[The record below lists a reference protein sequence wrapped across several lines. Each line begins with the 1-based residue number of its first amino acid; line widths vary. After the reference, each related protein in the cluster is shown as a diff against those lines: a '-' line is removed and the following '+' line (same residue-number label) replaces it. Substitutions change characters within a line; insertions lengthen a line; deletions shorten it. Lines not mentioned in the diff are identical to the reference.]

1 LLSQPAF
8 AKLGD
13 KAKSSAEPAGYTCKS
28 GKAVRGK
35 KGCKEYG
42 GSNSSRAVNDEARSG
57 KPTGFLFSGGIDYRC
72 AMAEQDSGF
81 DILVNGSTRRTFR
94 DDEASAIHAARQLAG
109 RKENDPVRVRN
120 RRTGATVTV
129 TADGSVKP

>member
-1 LLSQPAF
+1 MP
-8 AKLGD
+8 
-13 KAKSSAEPAGYTCKS
+13 
-28 GKAVRGK
+28 
-35 KGCKEYG
+35 
-42 GSNSSRAVNDEARSG
+42 
-57 KPTGFLFSGGIDYRC
+57 
-72 AMAEQDSGF
+72 EQDSGF